1 MTLPLG
7 GVRDKAHESRIDHLE
22 TVTATLNP
30 LRYTGFSIIR
40 KGICLGSNIFI
51 EENIVLRDG
60 WKGLGEILPLHI
72 LSMQINVPN
81 LD

>member
-1 MTLPLG
+1 
-7 GVRDKAHESRIDHLE
+7 
-22 TVTATLNP
+22 
-30 LRYTGFSIIR
+30 R
-40 KGICLGSNIFI
+40 KTICLGSNIFI